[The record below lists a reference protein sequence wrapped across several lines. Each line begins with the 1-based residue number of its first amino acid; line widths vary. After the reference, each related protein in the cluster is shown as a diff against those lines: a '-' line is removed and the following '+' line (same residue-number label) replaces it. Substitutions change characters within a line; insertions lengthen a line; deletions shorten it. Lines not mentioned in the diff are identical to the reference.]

1 MSCTIQTIEVAGW
14 GAALA
19 SLGIQPEEDGM
30 GDASF
35 SFYTE
40 GDTLRDFS
48 RVVLPPRCIS
58 LLKTTPAA
66 LQHIRV
72 WYQAI
77 GDDDSGARVFS
88 FSYSHLARVY
98 PSLREGDGFRNWIET
113 LPFCELITSYPKEN
127 HDT

>member
-1 MSCTIQTIEVAGW
+1 MSCTIRTIEVAGW

-19 SLGIQPEEDGM
+19 SLGIQPGEDGM

-58 LLKTTPAA
+58 LLKATPAA

-72 WYQAI
+72 WCQAMT
-77 GDDDSGARVFS
+77 GPSVLS
-88 FSYSHLARVY
+88 YSYSHLARAY
-98 PSLREGDGFRNWIET
+98 PSLREGDEFRDWVET
-113 LPFCELITSYPKEN
+113 LPFSELITSSPKEN

>member
-19 SLGIQPEEDGM
+19 CLDIQPGEDGM

-58 LLKTTPAA
+58 LLKATPAA

-72 WYQAI
+72 WCQAMT
-77 GDDDSGARVFS
+77 GASVFS

-98 PSLREGDGFRNWIET
+98 PSLREGDEFRDWVET
-113 LPFCELITSYPKEN
+113 LPFSELITSSPIEC
-127 HDT
+127 HGT